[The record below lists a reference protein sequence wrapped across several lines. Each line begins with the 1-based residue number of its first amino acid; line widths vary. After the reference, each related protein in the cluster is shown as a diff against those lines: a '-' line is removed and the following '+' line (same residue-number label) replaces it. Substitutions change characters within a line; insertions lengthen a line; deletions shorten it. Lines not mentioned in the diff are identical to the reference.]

1 MTAFASHS
9 GPASRLGALP
19 LLAPPP
25 SARIP
30 AHRPRTPEAGDQPL
44 PGERIAAAAIR
55 DPRTGLVVEG
65 ACHGEAMARA
75 GIRLEEITPELADWL
90 AANEGFTTTA
100 GRFVTRE
107 AAAAIARASGIT
119 APAGLPPLTSEAL
132 SMA

>member
-1 MTAFASHS
+1 MRALASHAR
-9 GPASRLGALP
+9 PAGRPALP

-25 SARIP
+25 STRVP
-30 AHRPRTPEAGDQPL
+30 TRRHRTPEPAARPL

-75 GIRLEEITPELADWL
+75 GIRLEEITPALADWL

-107 AAAAIARASGIT
+107 AAAAIARASGMT
-119 APAGLPPLTSEAL
+119 APAGPSPLTSEAL
-132 SMA
+132 AMA